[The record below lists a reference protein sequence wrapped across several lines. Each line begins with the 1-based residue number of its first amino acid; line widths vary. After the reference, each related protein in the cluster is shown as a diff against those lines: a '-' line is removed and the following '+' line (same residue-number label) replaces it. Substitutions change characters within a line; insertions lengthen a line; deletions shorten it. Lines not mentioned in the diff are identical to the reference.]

1 LKAIFDKC
9 NLYENIREEYTQ
21 KGVHSLLYRIV
32 NEILSASFPKLSH
45 IKQNVDEIEAAIYAE
60 QYKESVQKIS
70 LVRRDIIGFQRIVEP
85 QGLVLRGLIE
95 KSESFFDEDIAPYF
109 RSLLNTHNQIST
121 ILSTQSKI
129 LDALDTTNQSLINTR
144 TNSTMKALT
153 MFLVLLYPFS
163 LFADIFSMNGQFL
176 QWTAKPHDFWLVYGL
191 MFVGFFGLL
200 LMLKKKKW
208 L

>member
-1 LKAIFDKC
+1 
-9 NLYENIREEYTQ
+9 
-21 KGVHSLLYRIV
+21 
-32 NEILSASFPKLSH
+32 
-45 IKQNVDEIEAAIYAE
+45 
-60 QYKESVQKIS
+60 
-70 LVRRDIIGFQRIVEP
+70 
-85 QGLVLRGLIE
+85 
-95 KSESFFDEDIAPYF
+95 
-109 RSLLNTHNQIST
+109 
-121 ILSTQSKI
+121 